1 MYFDRTVKTFKEGK
15 VLVLFFLLLNKPA
28 ASIQLTLGC
37 SFKCLLIST
46 AVEETGCTFPWKKQ
60 GTTAA

>member
-1 MYFDRTVKTFKEGK
+1 MYFDRTVKTLRRERYWYF
-15 VLVLFFLLLNKPA
+15 FFLLLNKPA

-60 GTTAA
+60 ETTAA